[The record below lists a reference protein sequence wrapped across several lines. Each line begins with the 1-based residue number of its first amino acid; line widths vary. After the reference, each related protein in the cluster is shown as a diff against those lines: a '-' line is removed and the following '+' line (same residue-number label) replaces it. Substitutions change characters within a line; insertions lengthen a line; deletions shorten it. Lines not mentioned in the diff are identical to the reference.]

1 MSDGI
6 ELYGRAAAVE
16 SRADFAGRESNRVWN
31 PINSPF
37 YIQPAKRPGGI
48 ANGTT
53 SEGERRGGGGET
65 GKEETLPVFGR
76 PRPITIPSSSDTA
89 TDKLTFPVRN
99 KLLHR
104 YMKTYTDVSYW
115 KIPSK
120 HIVSYLVIL
129 CVYRSKTNPRMAGTK
144 QKSVCNFQKIFT
156 QVSGRFY
163 CSLCVYILMTLLLTF
178 LKTTCFRL
186 PNKPGFLD

>member
-1 MSDGI
+1 MCVGGEWAGDRVGADTSDGI

-53 SEGERRGGGGET
+53 SEGEKGGGET

-76 PRPITIPSSSDTA
+76 SQPITIPSSSDTA

-99 KLLHR
+99 KLLYR

-129 CVYRSKTNPRMAGTK
+129 CVYRSKTNPLMACTI
-144 QKSVCNFQKIFT
+144 QKSVRNFQKYLPKF
-156 QVSGRFY
+156 QDVSIVRFV
-163 CSLCVYILMTLLLTF
+163 CTF
-178 LKTTCFRL
+178 
-186 PNKPGFLD
+186 